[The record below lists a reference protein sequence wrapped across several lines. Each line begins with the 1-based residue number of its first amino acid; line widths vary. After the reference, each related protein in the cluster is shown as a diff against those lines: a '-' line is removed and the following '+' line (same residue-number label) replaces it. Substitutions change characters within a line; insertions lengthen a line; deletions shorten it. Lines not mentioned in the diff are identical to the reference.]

1 MNQMLKQKK
10 IIGYSGPTGAYVAVD
25 GRIVPLTDAGGFIAL
40 TDSALLAGLGA
51 SDKAAEYAEIAGNHG
66 AVAR

>member
-1 MNQMLKQKK
+1 MTQMLKQKK
-10 IIGYSGPTGAYVAVD
+10 ITGYNGPTGAYIAMA

-51 SDKAAEYAEIAGNHG
+51 SEKAAEYAEIAGNHG